1 MPNCE
6 VCGTFTSKSYNV
18 DLIITS
24 NFDREEEPFE
34 RDSIVC
40 SDCRN
45 KIVNVFPKVEDD
57 FF

>member
-1 MPNCE
+1 M
-6 VCGTFTSKSYNV
+6 CGTFTAKSYNV
-18 DLIITS
+18 DLRITS

-34 RDSIVC
+34 RYSIVC

-45 KIVNVFPKVEDD
+45 KILNVFPKVEDE